1 MPTCPEDFST
11 AYCKRSLFF
20 RIRHLTMTAA
30 IVVLSISLGAG
41 VRADQNGSG
50 HVHNCK
56 STPANQAAG
65 IVGQAKS
72 PENKLVRRNQRKTS
86 NVQEKIASTEK
97 TRKAHKVTIKQG
109 LKAGGDKSH
118 SPSNVERIKA
128 KHAAKARSKEPIS
141 NRDHGLTKK
150 EIRQANKNLR
160 RLNKRLR
167 KLQD

>member
-1 MPTCPEDFST
+1 M
-11 AYCKRSLFF
+11 
-20 RIRHLTMTAA
+20 IRHLTMTVAIAA
-30 IVVLSISLGAG
+30 LSISLGTGVHAG
-41 VRADQNGSG
+41 PNGPG

-56 STPANQAAG
+56 STPVNQAAG

-86 NVQEKIASTEK
+86 NVHEKIASTEK
-97 TRKAHKVTIKQG
+97 ARKAHKVTIKQG

-141 NRDHGLTKK
+141 NRDHGLANK
-150 EIRQANKNLR
+150 EIREANKKLRTRNKRLWQRNKRLR
-160 RLNKRLR
+160 RINNRLR
-167 KLQD
+167 KLQN